1 MQRILNVSHRK
12 VGGIWFVKL
21 GRINISFSVS
31 RPRTLHEV
39 QRMEYCSLRAA
50 RNLNEVER
58 ALTTRMAQLRQQCIA
73 MEVNRDH

>member
-1 MQRILNVSHRK
+1 MQRIFNISRRK

-31 RPRTLHEV
+31 RPKRITDV

-58 ALTTRMAQLRQQCIA
+58 ALTTRMVQLRQQGLA